1 MTSALDITIGTRDLT
16 VEFRWQDREPAT
28 ATDPGSPGGP
38 EIENIWERG
47 VSAIVSDREMDTIV
61 DKIKRMSRADREDM
75 SA

>member
-1 MTSALDITIGTRDLT
+1 MTNHLDITIGSREFLI
-16 VEFRWQDREPAT
+16 EFRWQDREPAT

-47 VSAIVSDREMDTIV
+47 VSAIVSDREMDAIV